1 MAGKKIGIVI
11 SCDGEKQFSQAVA
24 NAKKESASLKAELK
38 NLSAEYDGNTNSME
52 YLQKKQD
59 ILTRQQ
65 GVYEKKL
72 KESQSGLEKATDNY
86 NKQCKKLDELEDEL
100 SQASKE
106 LEDMA
111 KAGKEGT
118 KEYEKQE
125 KKIKDLSTAVEKQ
138 TLARQRES
146 GAISDWNKKIY
157 ESEAELK
164 KANKAVE
171 QNAKYLD
178 EAKTSTDKCA
188 KSIDN
193 YGEEVKDATKVT
205 TTLGDKLKTAIVV
218 KGVDVASNAMSAIGD
233 KAKEAAEFV
242 VDVGSSFESAMSE
255 VAAISGATGD
265 ELSAMSEKAKELGSS
280 TKFSASEAA
289 DAFKYMSLAGWST
302 SDMLSGIDGIMNL
315 AAASGM
321 ELAAASDMV
330 TDYLS
335 AFGMQAEDSAYMAD
349 MLAYAQASSNTTAEQ
364 LGEAYKN
371 CAANLNASGQDIET
385 TTSLLEAMANQGLKG
400 SEAGTALTAMMR
412 DITAKMKDGKIAIG
426 DTNVAVMDANGNY
439 RDMTDILSD
448 VEKATEGMG
457 TAEKNTALQSTFT
470 ADSIKGLNLVLADGM
485 ENVSGYEEALR
496 NSDGAAKRMSD
507 TMNDNL
513 KGDLTT
519 MNSALEGLGI
529 AAYDYIDGPV
539 RGVVQGVTDVISG
552 ITEAIAPQKSA
563 VDELVE
569 SVQTANDNLDKT
581 LQNASKTIQNAE
593 LDAGSINTL
602 GMQLISLNSVEEK
615 SLSQKYQLKEIVKKL
630 GESIPEIASAYNE
643 EAGSVDLTDAAIQRL
658 IESTKELVIAQAAQN
673 AMQEVAAQLIEA
685 KIALENAE
693 TVQSVAADKKSMY
706 EEEKKLLIDLQDEY
720 YKYEQAI
727 SSAADGEAV
736 AKIEKNYTNAA
747 EVERRYI
754 EFWDKQLETGRA
766 TIEEYNEALE
776 NVGIEQLSN
785 RLIKN
790 ENDCEKWNETCEDAC
805 RNVEELTAGV
815 DEANQKVD
823 EYEKVVK
830 ESEEALTKEKEAL
843 IANADSSAYAASE
856 KDRLASSNRNASDSA
871 NENAKSIEGIGD
883 AAEETSKEL
892 DALGRDLS
900 GIADEEV
907 KEELK
912 KNAQEIVDAYD
923 NMKTGL
929 NNAIEDTVSIFE
941 GFAEQT
947 PITIN
952 EMITNLESNI
962 TEIAKWEENMTTLAG
977 RIGSG
982 MSQELYDK
990 LVELGPEQ
998 TAAAVQTLVDAAE
1011 GKAEDF
1017 KRVSDLYD
1025 QKLNLQANADTLAQN
1040 TSAGKARAEA
1050 VAQGIS
1056 EGTIDIEN
1064 SSKGAAEIALEEFQ
1078 KKEEEFRNSGTS
1090 AVKLYEESLLNGR
1103 IAIAS
1108 AAGSLGRVAFNALNS
1123 YQNAFYNAGYNMS
1136 AGVASGIYGGQSRAI
1151 NAASNMARQT
1161 LEAAKKELEIHSPSR
1176 KFRLEVGQN
1185 ISESTAFGID
1195 DKASLAGTSA
1205 AKMSS
1210 NVYKKATAWL
1220 AKYKKSHKVSLE
1232 DEQYFWQQI
1241 VKHTKDGTAACE
1253 KAISNLTKANNNL
1266 IGSTLNKSI
1275 SNNFG
1280 VSWKK
1285 EEDSPFSDGNKS
1297 VGDYYSE
1304 YYSEA
1309 KKTLSNYKVLHD
1321 MSLEQEVEYWKKVKK
1336 NVLAGTDV
1344 WYDVTAT
1351 IKDLEQD
1358 IVSRNEEMNNAIVDN
1373 GEKYIERQ
1381 KILGDVSTKQELNFW
1396 KERINQVEKNSD
1408 AYYEIL
1414 EKINDLEEDLVDEQ
1428 KERLQSLAS
1437 TQDKILSDYKTYYKV
1452 SAQAEVQYWDIAR
1465 KQFKTGTQER
1475 IDADKK
1481 YFDALQEMYDQRKE
1495 LDEDYAERSKEI
1507 NEDLKDSVQELQ
1519 DAYHDAVSSR
1529 KQDILSSMNLFE
1541 AWDASGYNAD
1551 TLINNLKTQV
1561 EGLALWEQQLE
1572 KLKERGISTDL
1583 YDYLLNEGPDAAANI
1598 YSLANATDEQLAE
1611 YQKLFNQKN
1620 ELAQSQALKDN
1631 EGLLKETNDN
1641 ISQLQKDA
1649 QKELDALNE
1658 EYKNSLSELTSTI
1671 TSDLKNL
1678 VSKAEQTGEDAVSGL
1693 IVGIDKK
1700 ADSVDMYNSTTK
1712 VVKNV
1717 TSSLQVLEEEGSKI
1731 GSGMLENILSQL
1743 QDASKIDTAAQ
1754 KAVESVKYAME
1765 KAMTDEY
1772 SNLSYAGIAKLNS
1785 LLESEPQK
1793 NTVVN
1798 VDNSGMVSAMQGMV
1812 DQIQSIVEKI

>member
-1 MAGKKIGIVI
+1 MAGKKIGIVLAL
-11 SCDGEKQFSQAVA
+11 DGEKQFSQSVA

-38 NLSAEYDGNTNSME
+38 NLSAEYDGNANSME

-86 NKQCKKLDELEDEL
+86 NKQCKRLDELEDEL

-178 EAKTSTDKCA
+178 EAKASTDKCA

-218 KGVDVASNAMSAIGD
+218 KGVDVASNAIGAIGD

-242 VDVGSSFESAMSE
+242 VDVGSSFEAAMSE
-255 VAAISGATGD
+255 VSAISGASGSDLEALT
-265 ELSAMSEKAKELGSS
+265 EKAKEMGSS
-280 TKFSASEAA
+280 TKFSATEAA
-289 DAFKYMSLAGWST
+289 EAMNYMAMAGWKT
-302 SDMLSGIDGIMNL
+302 NDMLNGIEGIMNL
-315 AAASGM
+315 AAASG
-321 ELAAASDMV
+321 EDLATTSDIV
-330 TDYLS
+330 TDALTG
-335 AFGMQAEDSAYMAD
+335 FGLTAAD
-349 MLAYAQASSNTTAEQ
+349 GGHFADILAQASSNANTNVSMMGETFKYVAPVAGALGYSAED
-364 LGEAYKN
+364 
-371 CAANLNASGQDIET
+371 ASVAIG
-385 TTSLLEAMANQGLKG
+385 LMANSGIKA
-400 SEAGTALTAMMR
+400 SSAGTALRTLLTNLAKPTDNMAAAM
-412 DITAKMKDGKIAIG
+412 DDLGISLT
-426 DTNVAVMDANGNY
+426 DTNGEMKPLNELMGDLRTSFSGL
-439 RDMTDILSD
+439 T
-448 VEKATEGMG
+448 EEQKASYAATLAGKEGMSG
-457 TAEKNTALQSTFT
+457 LLAIVNASKSDYDKLTA
-470 ADSIKGLNLVLADGM
+470 SIANC
-485 ENVSGYEEALR
+485 
-496 NSDGAAKRMSD
+496 DGAAEGMAA
-507 TMNDNL
+507 TMQNNL
-513 KGDLTT
+513 SGKLTI

-529 AAYDYIDGPV
+529 AAYDYVSGPLQ
-539 RGVVQGVTDVISG
+539 GVVEGVTDVING
-552 ITEAIAPQKSA
+552 ITEAITPQKTVMEEFIDDIKASNEEVQGLLDRA
-563 VDELVE
+563 TATMSGADADVATLESYKQVLLELNGQE
-569 SVQTANDNLDKT
+569 NLT
-581 LQNASKTIQNAE
+581 E
-593 LDAGSINTL
+593 F
-602 GMQLISLNSVEEK
+602 
-615 SLSQKYQLKEIVKKL
+615 QKYQLADAVGKLADKVPGLTEAFNAEKGTLNLTNNELEDMFKNAEAIAMQTAIIKAQEDLYDALSQSVINAAKATSGLESAQKDLNDVQNELAKEGRLGDHYAELHEKEIELQEDVKEFTKAQK
-630 GESIPEIASAYNE
+630 EANEQHE
-643 EAGSVDLTDAAIQRL
+643 EAQRQADIGSKALDSLAEQYGITTDSVEENTEANKENEGSV
-658 IESTKELVIAQAAQN
+658 
-673 AMQEVAAQLIEA
+673 
-685 KIALENAE
+685 
-693 TVQSVAADKKSMY
+693 
-706 EEEKKLLIDLQDEY
+706 
-720 YKYEQAI
+720 
-727 SSAADGEAV
+727 
-736 AKIEKNYTNAA
+736 
-747 EVERRYI
+747 
-754 EFWDKQLETGRA
+754 
-766 TIEEYNEALE
+766 
-776 NVGIEQLSN
+776 
-785 RLIKN
+785 
-790 ENDCEKWNETCEDAC
+790 
-805 RNVEELTAGV
+805 
-815 DEANQKVD
+815 
-823 EYEKVVK
+823 
-830 ESEEALTKEKEAL
+830 
-843 IANADSSAYAASE
+843 
-856 KDRLASSNRNASDSA
+856 SD
-871 NENAKSIEGIGD
+871 IGN

-900 GIADEEV
+900 GIADEEL

-929 NNAIEDTVSIFE
+929 DNSIEDTVSIFE
-941 GFAEQT
+941 KFAEQT

-952 EMITNLESNI
+952 EMIENLESNI

-1011 GKAEDF
+1011 SKSGEF
-1017 KRVSDLYD
+1017 ERVSELYE
-1025 QKLNLQANADTLAQN
+1025 QKLNLKENSETLAKN
-1040 TSAGKARAEA
+1040 TSAGKKYTSA

-1056 EGTIDIEN
+1056 EGTIDVEN
-1064 SSKGAAEIALEEFQ
+1064 ASEGAAQAALEEFQ
-1078 KKEEEFRNSGTS
+1078 KKEEEFRKSGTS

-1103 IAIAS
+1103 STIAS
-1108 AAGSLGRVAFNALNS
+1108 AAGSLGSVAYNALNS

-1232 DEQYFWQQI
+1232 DEQYFWKQI

-1351 IKDLEQD
+1351 IKELEQD
-1358 IVSRNEEMNNAIVDN
+1358 IVSRNEELNNAIVDN

-1475 IDADKK
+1475 IDADQK
-1481 YFDALQEMYDQRKE
+1481 YFDALQELYDQRKE

-1583 YDYLLNEGPDAAANI
+1583 YDYLLKEGPDATANI

-1678 VSKAEQTGEDAVSGL
+1678 VSKAEQTGEDAVDGL
-1693 IVGIDKK
+1693 ISGIDKK

-1717 TSSLQVLEEEGSKI
+1717 TSALQVLEEEGSKI

-1772 SNLSYAGIAKLNS
+1772 SNLSYAGIAKLNR
-1785 LLESEPQK
+1785 LLESEPQQ

-1798 VDNSGMVSAMQGMV
+1798 VDNSGMVETMQSAV
-1812 DQIQSIVEKI
+1812 EQISTLIESIKNLQVVMYPDAVVGELQEKMSQENATVSVRKRRGNL

>member
-1 MAGKKIGIVI
+1 MAGKKIGIVLAI
-11 SCDGEKQFSQAVA
+11 DGEKQFSQAVA

-138 TLARQRES
+138 TLARQKES

-178 EAKTSTDKCA
+178 EAKASTDKCA

-205 TTLGDKLKTAIVV
+205 TTLVDKLKTAMVV
-218 KGVDVASNAMSAIGD
+218 KGVDIASNAIGAIGD

-255 VAAISGATGD
+255 VSAISGSSGSDIEALT
-265 ELSAMSEKAKELGSS
+265 EKAKEMGSS
-280 TKFSASEAA
+280 TKFSATEAA
-289 DAFKYMSLAGWST
+289 EAMNYMAMAGWKT
-302 SDMLSGIDGIMNL
+302 NDMLNGIEGIMNL
-315 AAASGM
+315 AAASG
-321 ELAAASDMV
+321 EDLATTSDIV
-330 TDYLS
+330 TDALTG
-335 AFGMQAEDSAYMAD
+335 FGLTAAD
-349 MLAYAQASSNTTAEQ
+349 GGHFADILAQASSNANTNVSMMGETFKYVAPVAGALGYSAED
-364 LGEAYKN
+364 
-371 CAANLNASGQDIET
+371 ASVAIG
-385 TTSLLEAMANQGLKG
+385 LMANSGIKA
-400 SEAGTALTAMMR
+400 SSAGTALRTLLTNLAKPTDNMAAAM
-412 DITAKMKDGKIAIG
+412 DDLGISLT
-426 DTNVAVMDANGNY
+426 DTNGEMKPLNELMGDLRTSFSGL
-439 RDMTDILSD
+439 T
-448 VEKATEGMG
+448 EEQKASYAATLAGKEGMSG
-457 TAEKNTALQSTFT
+457 LLAIVNASKSDYDKLTA
-470 ADSIKGLNLVLADGM
+470 SIANC
-485 ENVSGYEEALR
+485 
-496 NSDGAAKRMSD
+496 DGAAEGMAA
-507 TMNDNL
+507 TMQNNL
-513 KGDLTT
+513 SGKLTI

-529 AAYDYIDGPV
+529 AAYDYVSGPLQ
-539 RGVVQGVTDVISG
+539 GVVEGVTDVING
-552 ITEAIAPQKSA
+552 ITEAITPQKTVMEEFIDDIKDSNEEVQGLLDRA
-563 VDELVE
+563 TATMSGADADVATLESYKQVLLELNGQE
-569 SVQTANDNLDKT
+569 NLT
-581 LQNASKTIQNAE
+581 E
-593 LDAGSINTL
+593 F
-602 GMQLISLNSVEEK
+602 
-615 SLSQKYQLKEIVKKL
+615 QKYQLADAVEKL
-630 GESIPEIASAYNE
+630 ADKVPGLTEAFNAEKGTLNLTNNELEEMFKNAEAIAMQTAIIKAQQDSYDALAQAVVNKAKADSAAKNAMEDLTNAQEELHNAQKAGKTSNDELNE
-643 EAGSVDLTDAAIQRL
+643 KIIELTETLSDAEHAQKEAGKQ
-658 IESTKELVIAQAAQN
+658 K
-673 AMQEVAAQLIEA
+673 IEA
-685 KIALENAE
+685 KRQVNEYKDTLNDLAE
-693 TVQSVAADKKSMY
+693 QY
-706 EEEKKLLIDLQDEY
+706 
-720 YKYEQAI
+720 
-727 SSAADGEAV
+727 
-736 AKIEKNYTNAA
+736 
-747 EVERRYI
+747 
-754 EFWDKQLETGRA
+754 
-766 TIEEYNEALE
+766 
-776 NVGIEQLSN
+776 GITTDS
-785 RLIKN
+785 
-790 ENDCEKWNETCEDAC
+790 
-805 RNVEELTAGV
+805 VEENT
-815 DEANQKVD
+815 EAN
-823 EYEKVVK
+823 K
-830 ESEEALTKEKEAL
+830 ENEGSV
-843 IANADSSAYAASE
+843 
-856 KDRLASSNRNASDSA
+856 SD
-871 NENAKSIEGIGD
+871 IGD

-929 NNAIEDTVSIFE
+929 DNSIEDTVSIFE
-941 GFAEQT
+941 KFAEQT

-952 EMITNLESNI
+952 EMIENLESNI

-977 RIGSG
+977 KIGSG

-1025 QKLNLQANADTLAQN
+1025 QKLNLQVNADTLAQN

-1056 EGTIDIEN
+1056 EGIIDVEN
-1064 SSKGAAEIALEEFQ
+1064 SSKETAQAALEEFQ

-1103 IAIAS
+1103 GAIAS
-1108 AAGSLGRVAFNALNS
+1108 AAGSLGSVAYNALNS
-1123 YQNAFYNAGYNMS
+1123 YQNAFYNTGYNMS

-1220 AKYKKSHKVSLE
+1220 EKYKKSHKVSLE

-1241 VKHTKDGTAACE
+1241 VKHTKDGTDACE
-1253 KAISNLTKANNNL
+1253 KAINNLTKANNNL

-1336 NVLAGTDV
+1336 NVMAGTDV

-1351 IKDLEQD
+1351 IKELEQD
-1358 IVSRNEEMNNAIVDN
+1358 IVSRNEELNNAIVDN

-1414 EKINDLEEDLVDEQ
+1414 EKINDLEEELVDEQ

-1465 KQFKTGTQER
+1465 KQFETGTQER
-1475 IDADKK
+1475 IDADQK

-1658 EYKNSLSELTSTI
+1658 EYRNSI
-1671 TSDLKNL
+1671 SDLTEIISSDLRNL
-1678 VSKAEQTGEDAVSGL
+1678 ISKASQTGEDAVDGL
-1693 IVGIDKK
+1693 ISGIDKK

-1717 TSSLQVLEEEGSKI
+1717 TSSLQALEEEGSKI

-1754 KAVESVKYAME
+1754 KAVESVKYAIE

-1772 SNLSYAGIAKLNS
+1772 SNLSYAGIAKLNR
-1785 LLESEPQK
+1785 LLESEPQQ

-1812 DQIQSIVEKI
+1812 SQIQSIVEKIQNMQVVMYPDAVVGELQEKMSQENATVSVRKRRGNL

>member
-1 MAGKKIGIVI
+1 MAGKKIGIVLAL
-11 SCDGEKQFSQAVA
+11 DGEKQFSQAVA

-38 NLSAEYDGNTNSME
+38 NLSAEYDGNANSME

-72 KESQSGLEKATDNY
+72 KESQIGLEKATDNY
-86 NKQCKKLDELEDEL
+86 NKQCKRLDELEYEL

-178 EAKTSTDKCA
+178 EAKVSTDKCA

-218 KGVDVASNAMSAIGD
+218 KGVDVASNAIGAIGD

-255 VAAISGATGD
+255 VAAISGATSD
-265 ELSAMSEKAKELGSS
+265 ELSAISEKAKELGSS

-349 MLAYAQASSNTTAEQ
+349 MLAYAQSNSNTTAEQ

-552 ITEAIAPQKSA
+552 ITEEITPQKTILEEFIDDISKSNEEVQKLIEKSNNTWTSANNDVASMEMYRDTILELNDLENKSEFQKYKLKDA
-563 VDELVE
+563 VDNLSSSVPEL
-569 SVQTANDNLDKT
+569 ANAWD
-581 LQNASKTIQNAE
+581 
-593 LDAGSINTL
+593 
-602 GMQLISLNSVEEK
+602 
-615 SLSQKYQLKEIVKKL
+615 
-630 GESIPEIASAYNE
+630 E
-643 EAGSVDLTDAAIQRL
+643 EAGKINLSESAIDSL
-658 IESTKELVIAQAAQN
+658 IKKQEAYILQQAALEAAEDSYKALYQ
-673 AMQEVAAQLIEA
+673 AQL
-685 KIALENAE
+685 NA
-693 TVQSVAADKKSMY
+693 
-706 EEEKKLLIDLQDEY
+706 
-720 YKYEQAI
+720 
-727 SSAADGEAV
+727 
-736 AKIEKNYTNAA
+736 
-747 EVERRYI
+747 
-754 EFWDKQLETGRA
+754 
-766 TIEEYNEALE
+766 
-776 NVGIEQLSN
+776 
-785 RLIKN
+785 
-790 ENDCEKWNETCEDAC
+790 
-805 RNVEELTAGV
+805 
-815 DEANQKVD
+815 
-823 EYEKVVK
+823 VK
-830 ESEEALTKEKEAL
+830 AEEALTNATKEQENASKVVDEYGNAVADAYGNVNEAKKAL
-843 IANADSSAYAASE
+843 KDANDEVEEAQTQYDLLKGSIEETNKRMQEATDSVESHSDELGNLAESEEDVTDSTENMGDAASE
-856 KDRLASSNRNASDSA
+856 TER
-871 NENAKSIEGIGD
+871 EF
-883 AAEETSKEL
+883 
-892 DALGRDLS
+892 DALGREITGMSDD
-900 GIADEEV
+900 A
-907 KEELK
+907 KEAAK
-912 KNAQEIVDAYD
+912 QAAQEIVDAYD
-923 NMKTGL
+923 GVKEGL
-929 NNAIEDTVSIFE
+929 EDSIEGSISIFDK
-941 GFAEQT
+941 FAEQT

-952 EMITNLESNI
+952 EMIENLESNI

-1011 GKAEDF
+1011 SKSGEF
-1017 KRVSDLYD
+1017 ERVSELYE
-1025 QKLNLQANADTLAQN
+1025 QKLNLKENSETLAKN
-1040 TSAGKARAEA
+1040 TSAGKKYTSA

-1056 EGTIDIEN
+1056 EGTIDVEN
-1064 SSKGAAEIALEEFQ
+1064 ASEGAAQTALEEFQ
-1078 KKEEEFRNSGTS
+1078 KKEEEFKNSGTS

-1103 IAIAS
+1103 SAIAS
-1108 AAGSLGRVAFNALNS
+1108 AAGSLGSVAYNALNS

-1136 AGVASGIYGGQSRAI
+1136 SGVASGIYGGQSKAI

-1210 NVYKKATAWL
+1210 NVYKRATAWME
-1220 AKYKKSHKVSLE
+1220 KYKKSHKVSIE

-1241 VKHTKDGTAACE
+1241 VKHTKEGTEAYQ
-1253 KAISNLTKANNNL
+1253 KAVSKMTSASNSLVGGIL
-1266 IGSTLNKSI
+1266 GSGI

-1280 VSWKK
+1280 VSWSRPD
-1285 EEDSPFSDGNKS
+1285 ESASEFTDGLK
-1297 VGDYYSE
+1297 GADE
-1304 YYSEA
+1304 YYSEVYEAA
-1309 KKTLSNYKVLHD
+1309 KKNLSNYKVLYET
-1321 MSLEQEVEYWKKVKK
+1321 SLEQEIEYWERVKK
-1336 NVLAGTDV
+1336 NIMACTDV
-1344 WYDVTAT
+1344 WYEVTEV
-1351 IKDLEQD
+1351 INGLKED
-1358 IVSRNEEMNNAIVDN
+1358 IVERDDEMNNAVLEN
-1373 GEKYIERQ
+1373 AEKYIDRQ
-1381 KILGDVSTKQELNFW
+1381 KIIGNVSTSQELSFW
-1396 KERINQVEKNSD
+1396 KKKINQVEKNSD
-1408 AYYEIL
+1408 AYFDIL
-1414 EKINDLEEDLVDEQ
+1414 EKINNLEEEKVEEQ
-1428 KERLQSLAS
+1428 KERLKTLAS

-1452 SAQAEVQYWDIAR
+1452 SAQAEAQYWNIAR
-1465 KQFKTGTQER
+1465 KQFSEGTQER
-1475 IDADKK
+1475 IDADQK
-1481 YFDALQEMYDQRKE
+1481 YFDALQELYDQRKE

-1541 AWDASGYNAD
+1541 AWDASGYNTD

-1572 KLKERGISTDL
+1572 KLKERGVSTDL
-1583 YDYLLNEGPDAAANI
+1583 YDYLIEQGPDAAANI
-1598 YSLANATDEQLAE
+1598 YSLANATDAQLEE
-1611 YQKLFNQKN
+1611 YQKLFSQRNA
-1620 ELAQSQALKDN
+1620 LAQSQALKDN
-1631 EGLLKETNDN
+1631 DGLLKETNDN
-1641 ISQLQKDA
+1641 ISQLQKDSK
-1649 QKELDALNE
+1649 KELDALNE
-1658 EYKNSLSELTSTI
+1658 EYRNSVSELTETI
-1671 TSDLKNL
+1671 SSDLRNL
-1678 VSKAEQTGEDAVSGL
+1678 IYKASQTGEDAVSGL
-1693 IVGIDKK
+1693 ISGIDKK

-1717 TSSLQVLEEEGSKI
+1717 TSALQVLEEEGSKI
-1731 GSGMLENILSQL
+1731 GSGMLDNILAQL

-1754 KAVESVKYAME
+1754 EAVESVKYAME

-1772 SNLSYAGIAKLNS
+1772 SNLSYAGIAKLNR
-1785 LLESEPQK
+1785 LLESEPQQ

-1798 VDNSGMVSAMQGMV
+1798 VDNRGMVSAMQVMV
-1812 DQIQSIVEKI
+1812 DQIQSIVEKIQNMQVVMYPDVVVGELQEKMSKENATVSVRKRRGNL